1 MSSYKIVSYY
11 GNRVP
16 EAYQNLIFSKWLR
29 SLRFGNDYYKLIKAE
44 IYYHT
49 YHHYLALVLQNPS
62 AIVNLAV
69 LSDDPDVVLGFSV
82 SRGNILDYVHVQK
95 DMRKLGIG
103 TKLVPKE
110 IDTVTHLTKTGLTI
124 WGSKYKTWN
133 FNPFA

>member
-1 MSSYKIVSYY
+1 MSSYKIVSYH

-29 SLRFGNDYYKLIKAE
+29 SLRYGNDYYKLIEVGA
-44 IYYHT
+44 YYRT

-62 AIVNLAV
+62 AVVNLAV